1 MFILLLADFKFV
13 KQFILRLTFVL
24 NRRVWSSPVKY
35 SFPCLFRQFD
45 EKLVFSGV
53 YFGWAS
59 CQTDTK
65 IQLWWSPRRCVTE
78 ICFSD
83 PLITCLMQNNPS
95 FQSDNQSK
103 EDDGIRFYCRW
114 DWDSLIKNGFLFI
127 LRSVGAPL
135 RCMAKVF
142 DGMCKENE
150 VNLAWALTNSSEIL
164 EATTWGLVEVPKEYL
179 DYERRRAS
187 SLSLGKDCNLTAPPS
202 CILFYK
208 QPNQFYLIILISTL
222 YM

>member
-1 MFILLLADFKFV
+1 MPGRPIFGWERSCLWWPKWFIYTHLLLLYTYLFVSLLADFKFI

-53 YFGWAS
+53 YFGWAC

-95 FQSDNQSK
+95 FQSDNKSK

-114 DWDSLIKNGFLFI
+114 DWDSLIKKGFCLF
-127 LRSVGAPL
+127 
-135 RCMAKVF
+135 
-142 DGMCKENE
+142 
-150 VNLAWALTNSSEIL
+150 
-164 EATTWGLVEVPKEYL
+164 
-179 DYERRRAS
+179 
-187 SLSLGKDCNLTAPPS
+187 
-202 CILFYK
+202 
-208 QPNQFYLIILISTL
+208 
-222 YM
+222 

>member
-1 MFILLLADFKFV
+1 
-13 KQFILRLTFVL
+13 
-24 NRRVWSSPVKY
+24 
-35 SFPCLFRQFD
+35 
-45 EKLVFSGV
+45 
-53 YFGWAS
+53 
-59 CQTDTK
+59 
-65 IQLWWSPRRCVTE
+65 
-78 ICFSD
+78 
-83 PLITCLMQNNPS
+83 
-95 FQSDNQSK
+95 
-103 EDDGIRFYCRW
+103 
-114 DWDSLIKNGFLFI
+114 
-127 LRSVGAPL
+127 
-135 RCMAKVF
+135 MAKVF

-187 SLSLGKDCNLTAPPS
+187 SLSLGKDCIFTAQPS